1 MSTSN
6 EQILAA
12 LAEKFLAGT
21 ATDAEKEQLHR
32 LYDDWLD
39 DQQLVSSGTGHAEAL
54 GQEMLQAIRDRI
66 GQKDAVIP
74 RIGQLRD
81 RIPFYRMRI
90 WRQAAAACVIFLAG
104 GLLLYFNQAQSKHN
118 PMVTAG
124 RIDRA
129 RPSSVEPG
137 RNRAILTL
145 ADGNVIDLDSSGTGL
160 LAQQGSTRILR
171 KDGKII
177 YDPRSAGGVAMVYNS
192 VRTPRG
198 GQYQL
203 VLPDRT
209 KVWLNAASSVKFPV
223 AFTGTNRVV
232 EVSGEV
238 YFEVAKDA
246 TRPFIARV
254 NDVEVKVLGTHFDI
268 MAYGEEEKIAT
279 TLLEGSV
286 LVSGGGQTNKL
297 TPGQQAVWKNNGSF
311 DMKDD
316 VDMDEVI
323 AWKDGKFHFNNADI
337 KTIMRQVARW
347 YDVDIEYKDIEPETR
362 MGGVVSRKE
371 DIRQLLNYFEIAG
384 KIRFTVDG
392 RKIIVSQS

>member
-1 MSTSN
+1 MSN
-6 EQILAA
+6 DQLLAA
-12 LAEKFLAGT
+12 LAEKFLAGK

-39 DQQLVSSGTGHAEAL
+39 DQQLVSSGAGQAEAL
-54 GQEMLQAIRDRI
+54 GQEMFRAIRDRI
-66 GQKDAVIP
+66 GQQGAVIP
-74 RIGQLRD
+74 PTGEQREP
-81 RIPFYRMRI
+81 IPFYRKKI
-90 WRQAAAACVIFLAG
+90 WRQAAAACVILLAG
-104 GLLLYFNQAQSKHN
+104 GLFLYFNQAASKHN
-118 PMVTAG
+118 PVVSQSG
-124 RIDRA
+124 VDHA
-129 RPSSVEPG
+129 RPSAVEPG
-137 RNRAILTL
+137 RNKATLTL
-145 ADGNVIDLDSSGTGL
+145 ADGKVIDLDSSGSGL
-160 LAQQGSTRILR
+160 LAQQGGTRVLR
-171 KDGKII
+171 KEGKII
-177 YDPRSAGGVAMVYNS
+177 YDPKAARNAEMVYNS

-223 AFTGTNRVV
+223 AFTGATRVV

-254 NDVEVKVLGTHFDI
+254 KDVEVKVLGTHFDI

-311 DMKDD
+311 DLKDD

-347 YDVDIEYKDIEPETR
+347 YDVDIEYKDIEPGTR

-384 KIRFTVDG
+384 KIKFTVDG